1 MSNCIFCGATEATEQ
16 VKFPDTFTAYQ
27 LLQAGDKACKRCNTI
42 FTYWKNHHDK
52 RYITRNYYIKNDEY
66 HEIID
71 ALKFLEEMPTPPY
84 ILYVTKQKRKHGWI
98 NAVQN
103 PVLNT
108 NRFILCVDE
117 EKLFFNRAEF
127 NELTLFLE
135 SLWPKKMPKSVLKGG
150 YPPAG
155 LIRKYQLTRMECQ
168 RLDELKANRLWR
180 FIVDFKRR
188 EENV

>member
-1 MSNCIFCGATEATEQ
+1 MSNCIFCGSSDAAEQ

-27 LLQAGDKACKRCNTI
+27 MLQAGSHSCKRCHTM
-42 FTYWKNHHDK
+42 FTTGIYRRKCF
-52 RYITRNYYIKNDEY
+52 IIKNGEFT
-66 HEIID
+66 EITD
-71 ALKFLEEMPTPPY
+71 VLDFLQNMPQPPY
-84 ILYVTKQKRKHGWI
+84 TLYVTKQKRKHGWI

>member
-1 MSNCIFCGATEATEQ
+1 MSNCIFCGSSDAAEQ

-27 LLQAGDKACKRCNTI
+27 MLQAGDKACKRCFEMFKNPKFRRNNWFLANIDGIDIVTT
-42 FTYWKNHHDK
+42 FT
-52 RYITRNYYIKNDEY
+52 
-66 HEIID
+66 D
-71 ALKFLEEMPTPPY
+71 ALSFLQDMPQPPY
-84 ILYVTKQKRKHGWI
+84 MLYVTKQKRKHGWI
-98 NAVQN
+98 NSVQN